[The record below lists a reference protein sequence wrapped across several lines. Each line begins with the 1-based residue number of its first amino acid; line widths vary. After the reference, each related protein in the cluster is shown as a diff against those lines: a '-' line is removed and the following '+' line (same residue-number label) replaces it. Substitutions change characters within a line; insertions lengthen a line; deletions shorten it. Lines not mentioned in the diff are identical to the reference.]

1 MNIFYIGMRIVCVDT
16 AGLPGRSLLP
26 IRPVRRRVYTVRE
39 ICADSEEILVRL
51 SEITIPLVRL
61 STGVMIEPRFY
72 GWRFRPATGCSL
84 FKTKVAARPKP
95 RIKELVDEMV

>member
-16 AGLPGRSLLP
+16 AGLHCKSRLP

-51 SEITIPLVRL
+51 SEIKVPSVRL

-84 FKTKVAARPKP
+84 FQTKVATLPKP
-95 RIKELVDEMV
+95 RVKEFVDEMV